1 MDGLRIE
8 SAQVNGTGELVLAG
22 EIDLLTAPELRSAL
36 GRLHGRVTVD
46 VAAVTFLDS
55 TGIGVL
61 AGQWNRLREH
71 GGDLMLRS
79 PQGIVRRVLEI
90 AGLSDWVIDDN

>member
-22 EIDLLTAPELRSAL
+22 EIDMLTAPELRSAL
-36 GRLHGRVTVD
+36 GRLHGCVTVD
-46 VAAVTFLDS
+46 VAAVTFLGS

-61 AGQWNRLREH
+61 AGQRNRLREQ

-79 PQGIVRRVLEI
+79 PQGIVRRALEI
-90 AGLSDWVIDDN
+90 TGLSDWVVDG